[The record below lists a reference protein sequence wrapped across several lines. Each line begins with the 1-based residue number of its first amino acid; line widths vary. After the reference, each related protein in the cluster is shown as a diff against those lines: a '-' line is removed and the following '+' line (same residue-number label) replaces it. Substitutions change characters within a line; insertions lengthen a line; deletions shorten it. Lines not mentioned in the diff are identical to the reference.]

1 MEKRSSKARYQTLN
15 WSDYNRALINRGNLT
30 LWISE
35 DVIKIWLHAKQTG
48 RKGHPYTYN
57 KAAVECML
65 ILKNV
70 FRLALRQTQGI
81 MSSLMSL
88 IGIELP
94 VPHYTT
100 LCRRMSGITI
110 TLPRTRKK
118 EGLHLVVDATG
129 LKVYGEGEWK
139 VRKHGKSKR
148 RIWRKAHLG
157 FDEETGE
164 VMACVLTGKEGHEKN
179 ILPTLLDEVIE
190 PIDQVSGD
198 GGYDF
203 KTCYDAIAEREAR
216 AVIPPRKSAIFHNNG
231 FMDVRDDNLSRIKE
245 IGREA
250 WKRESGYHRR
260 SLSETGIYRLT
271 RIFGGTLSSKKLDSQ
286 CVEVRLR
293 CKAMNLMTG
302 LGMPKTCPVA

>member
-100 LCRRMSGITI
+100 LCRRTAGITVV
-110 TLPRTRKK
+110 LPCARKK
-118 EGLHLVVDATG
+118 EGIHLVVDATG

-139 VRKHGKSKR
+139 VRKHGKR
-148 RIWRKAHLG
+148 QTAHLAQGASG
-157 FDEETGE
+157 F
-164 VMACVLTGKEGHEKN
+164 
-179 ILPTLLDEVIE
+179 
-190 PIDQVSGD
+190 
-198 GGYDF
+198 
-203 KTCYDAIAEREAR
+203 R
-216 AVIPPRKSAIFHNNG
+216 
-231 FMDVRDDNLSRIKE
+231 
-245 IGREA
+245 
-250 WKRESGYHRR
+250 
-260 SLSETGIYRLT
+260 
-271 RIFGGTLSSKKLDSQ
+271 
-286 CVEVRLR
+286 
-293 CKAMNLMTG
+293 
-302 LGMPKTCPVA
+302 